1 MKTYEIAYR
10 LGGQL
15 QASFLRSMSGA
26 GAELEKV
33 YNQSTKLDKRLR
45 NNSAAFDNLKSK
57 MAKTV
62 AGLGVGA
69 FAMSS
74 FKKAIDFEQ
83 QISSIQAV
91 SGIAKDAM
99 GEIEQLALDMGAKTK
114 YSALEA
120 AQGIEELV
128 KAGLST
134 EKIKG
139 GGIEA
144 ALNLAAAGG
153 LELADAAEIM
163 STAMNAFRGDA
174 MEASHAADM
183 LAGTAN
189 ASATNV
195 MELKMALSQASAV
208 ASGVGL
214 SFDDTNAAL
223 GLFANNGLKGSDAG
237 TSLKTML
244 LNLTPVTADAIGEFE
259 RLGLMTFDAT
269 KALQFLQS
277 QGVKPASTATR
288 DVVDAMMTYSA
299 KIAGAKVGSDKANKA
314 FREMAFNAGAMS
326 SVFYDAKGN
335 MQNLEVISGEL
346 NKALKDLTSQQR
358 QVALKTMFGTDAVRA
373 ANILYKEG
381 AEGVRNFYA
390 EASRVTALEVAT
402 TRLDNAKGSV
412 ELFRSAVETLQ
423 ITAMKTLSPSLK
435 KVADLGTEIASK
447 HGKAVMVLGG
457 MAAAAYP
464 ITKVTRGVIGLTRAI
479 GGAGVALRLLS
490 GPVGWAITAAGAVAG
505 GIYMISTRSR
515 RAKEDL
521 IQLGKKMETA
531 LGNYKAADGQLKKM
545 DELLT
550 EYDRLK
556 RKIDEAKAPAEELA
570 NARAKLQKVEQQLID
585 MNPNILKSEGAKT
598 EISRE
603 QAEIERDKLKMKQQ
617 AEKLDLQAAVIE
629 AESEMPEQ
637 KKLYQEAVEEQ
648 KKWENEYR
656 TGIERAQKLIKFRER
671 AQKIQSDREH
681 RIIDSKKEDELLR
694 QLAKEVIEETG
705 ISSGGISTT
714 TEALQKS
721 LDEVI
726 EKYNEANQK
735 KEEAEQNV
743 KELSDAAVTAFNNFK
758 KLAEIE
764 AGLEIPIEEAAKKYN
779 ELTTDQKANTEA
791 VIKKI
796 HEFARNLAGLPDEKK
811 IEIKTLFTQIGL
823 GPPSLE
829 QLVSRMESF
838 GKPKEKV
845 EAYEDGGIGTKPHMG
860 IFAEKGPEAYIPLA
874 ANKRSRALSLYD
886 KVGKALG
893 VRDYSTGGLRS
904 KLESPNLAAVPAA
917 SAGNVTIGDLHIT
930 IQGNADDKAIA
941 ELRRELDQYKRNL
954 LGAIQEATRQKGR
967 VSLA

>member
-15 QASFLRSMSGA
+15 QASFLRSMEGASG
-26 GAELEKV
+26 GLQKV
-33 YNQSTKLDKRLR
+33 YDQSTKLDKRLR
-45 NNSAAFDNLKSK
+45 NNGAAFDDLKSK

-69 FAMSS
+69 FALGS

-153 LELADAAEIM
+153 LQLADAAEIM
-163 STAMNAFRGDA
+163 STAMNAFRSDG
-174 MEASHAADM
+174 MEAAHAADM

-195 MELKMALSQASAV
+195 MELKMALAQASAV

-214 SFDDTNAAL
+214 SFYDTNAAL

-244 LNLTPVTADAIGEFE
+244 MRLTPVTADAIGEFE
-259 RLGLMTFDAT
+259 RLGLMTFDTT
-269 KALQFLQS
+269 KALQFLES
-277 QGVKPASTATR
+277 QGVKPASTATK
-288 DVVDAMMTYSA
+288 DVADAFMTYSA
-299 KIAGAKVGSDKANKA
+299 KAVNAKVGTDKANKS

-326 SVFYDAKGN
+326 SVFYDSAGN

-346 NKALKDLTSQQR
+346 QNALKGLTSAQR
-358 QVALKTMFGTDAVRA
+358 QVALNKMFGTDAVRA
-373 ANILYKEG
+373 ANILFKEG
-381 AEGVRNFYA
+381 AQGVKDFYA

-457 MAAAAYP
+457 MALAAYP
-464 ITKVTRGVIGLTRAI
+464 IVKVTRGVIALTRAI
-479 GGAGVALRLLS
+479 GGFGVAMRLLS
-490 GPVGWAITAAGAVAG
+490 GPVGWGITALGAVAG
-505 GIYMISTRSR
+505 GIALVSAESR
-515 RAKEDL
+515 RAKEHL
-521 IQLGKKMETA
+521 MNLGKSLEKSVN
-531 LGNYKAADGQLKKM
+531 NYKATEAHTKKTQ
-545 DELLT
+545 ELIA

-556 RKIDEAKAPAEELA
+556 RKIDDSRTPAQELV
-570 NARAKLQKVEQQLID
+570 NARAKLKKVEQQLID
-585 MNPNILKSEGAKT
+585 MNPDILRAEDLKT
-598 EISRE
+598 GKFRE
-603 QAEIERDKLKMKQQ
+603 QLGLLDEQNKVKLDMARRDMEAKHTETVASLPQLRADYNKETKKQKEHQDAYESARKAGMELAKYNNQMIELQNKYAKGSIDYTEFNKFKDALIEKVNKETGRNFNQ
-617 AEKLDLQAAVIE
+617 ALDLQE
-629 AESEMPEQ
+629 AMDFEMNKFESE
-637 KKLYQEAVEEQ
+637 Y
-648 KKWENEYR
+648 
-656 TGIERAQKLIKFRER
+656 
-671 AQKIQSDREH
+671 
-681 RIIDSKKEDELLR
+681 
-694 QLAKEVIEETG
+694 
-705 ISSGGISTT
+705 
-714 TEALQKS
+714 
-721 LDEVI
+721 
-726 EKYNEANQK
+726 EKY
-735 KEEAEQNV
+735 KESTETVNKLTESA
-743 KELSDAAVTAFNNFK
+743 KSAFDNLK
-758 KLAEIE
+758 GLIEIDL
-764 AGLEIPIEEAAKKYN
+764 GVSLEEAAKKYN
-779 ELTTDQKANTEA
+779 ELSADQKKQVEEGIRSLNEYKRTLNGIPIEKT
-791 VIKKI
+791 VIL
-796 HEFARNLAGLPDEKK
+796 N
-811 IEIKTLFTQIGL
+811 TLFREIGQIPPDLQPASSRNVPTISQQPSGL
-823 GPPSLE
+823 
-829 QLVSRMESF
+829 
-838 GKPKEKV
+838 KV
-845 EAYEDGGIGTKPHMG
+845 QAYEDGGIGTKPHMG
-860 IFAEKGPEAYIPLA
+860 VVAEKGPEAFIPLSP
-874 ANKRSRALSLYD
+874 NKRGRALSLYD

-893 VRDYSTGGLRS
+893 VRDYSSGGLRA
-904 KLESPNLAAVPAA
+904 KLESKSVVAPTA
-917 SAGNVTIGDLHIT
+917 SAGNVTIGDFVVNV
-930 IQGNADDKAIA
+930 QGNADDATLAQI
-941 ELRRELDQYKRNL
+941 RRELEQHKRNIL
-954 LGAIQEATRQKGR
+954 TAVQEATRQKGR